1 MRQINTAYALS
12 EDAKAQLSGLQAVD
26 RRIDALQAELAMLK
40 TARNADG
47 SALVEVLVAKL

>member
-1 MRQINTAYALS
+1 MHQINTAYALS

-40 TARNADG
+40 IARNAY
-47 SALVEVLVAKL
+47 ALGFIKRP